1 MIGDNIGQA
10 IWDSFK
16 KQYGT
21 KALLC
26 FGIVMFGLAIA
37 VAVGVFG

>member
-1 MIGDNIGQA
+1 MIGDNIGPA
-10 IWDSFK
+10 IWDRFK
-16 KQYGT
+16 KTYGT

-26 FGIVMFGLAIA
+26 FGIVMFGLAIT